1 MKRILKEPLVHF
13 LVLGVGLF
21 VTYNLMPKSRGLNE
35 PERIV
40 VTQGQIENLMDGFQ
54 RAWQRPPS
62 RDELAGLVRDRVREE
77 VYCREAMAM
86 GLDKDDTIIRRRLRQ
101 KLEFVS
107 EDIGAMA
114 EPTEGELDA
123 YFRAHLDTF
132 RVPERFTFSHVYLN
146 PEKHAH
152 GETMTRDAA
161 QLLAQLNL
169 AGDKADPAA
178 VGDAFLLDREFVAV
192 PAGEIAKQFGDKFAV
207 ELAKLAPGQWQGP
220 IESGYGMHLV
230 LVQKRREE
238 HAPELAEVR
247 AAVRREWENARRLEA
262 NETFYQNLLKHYT
275 VTIES
280 PESAE
285 GQATLAEVRR

>member
-1 MKRILKEPLVHF
+1 MKRTLKEPLIHF
-13 LVLGVGLF
+13 LVLGLGLF
-21 VTYNLMPKSRGLNE
+21 VAYSLTPKSRGFSE
-35 PERIV
+35 PEKIL
-40 VTQGQIENLMDGFQ
+40 VTRGQIENLMDGFQ
-54 RAWQRPPS
+54 KAWQRPPS
-62 RDELAGLVRDRVREE
+62 REELAGLVRDRVREE

-132 RVPERFTFSHVYLN
+132 RVPERFTFCQVYLN
-146 PEKHAH
+146 PEKHSH
-152 GETMTRDAA
+152 GETMTRDGA

-169 AGDKADPAA
+169 AGDKADPTA

-192 PAGEIAKQFGDKFAV
+192 PAGEIAKQFGEKFAV
-207 ELAKLAPGQWQGP
+207 ELTKLALGQWQGP
-220 IESGYGMHLV
+220 IESGYGMHLI
-230 LVQKRREE
+230 LVRGRTEE
-238 HAPELAEVR
+238 HMPELAEVR

-275 VTIES
+275 VAIES
-280 PESAE
+280 PASVK

>member
-13 LVLGVGLF
+13 LVLGIGLF
-21 VTYNLMPKSRGLNE
+21 VTYNLIPKSRGLSE
-35 PERIV
+35 PEKIV
-40 VTQGQIENLMDGFQ
+40 ITQGQIENLINGFQ

-77 VYCREAMAM
+77 VYCREAMTM

-107 EDIGAMA
+107 EDIGAVA
-114 EPTEGELDA
+114 EPTESELDA
-123 YFRAHLDTF
+123 YFRAHADTF
-132 RVPERFTFSHVYLN
+132 RIPERFTFSQVYLN
-146 PEKHAH
+146 PEKHGH
-152 GETMTRDAA
+152 GESMKRDAA

-169 AGDKADPAA
+169 AGDKADPAEL
-178 VGDAFLLDREFVAV
+178 GDAFLLEHDFVAA
-192 PAGEIAKQFGDKFAV
+192 PAGEIAKQFGEKFGV
-207 ELAKLAPGQWQGP
+207 QLAKLAPGQWQGP

-230 LVQKRREE
+230 LVRARTEE
-238 HAPELAEVR
+238 HMPELAEVR
-247 AAVRREWENARRLEA
+247 SAVRREWENARRLEA
-262 NETFYQNLLKHYT
+262 NEEFYQNLLKHYT

-280 PESAE
+280 PVSVK

>member
-21 VTYNLMPKSRGLNE
+21 VAYKLMPRSRGISE
-35 PERIV
+35 PEKIV
-40 VTQGQIENLMDGFQ
+40 VSEGQIENLINSFQ

-62 RDELAGLVRDRVREE
+62 REELAGLVGDRVREE

-107 EDIGAMA
+107 EDIGVMA
-114 EPTEGELDA
+114 EPTEGQLDA

-132 RVPERFTFSHVYLN
+132 RVPERFTFSQVYLN
-146 PEKHAH
+146 PQKHGH
-152 GETMTRDAA
+152 GESMKRDAA
-161 QLLAQLNL
+161 QLLAELNL

-192 PAGEIAKQFGDKFAV
+192 PAGEIAKQFGEKFAV
-207 ELAKLAPGQWQGP
+207 ELTKLALGQWQGP
-220 IESGYGMHLV
+220 IESGYGMHLI
-230 LVQKRREE
+230 LVRGRTEE
-238 HAPELAEVR
+238 HMPELAEVR

-275 VTIES
+275 VAIES
-280 PESAE
+280 PASVK